1 MLSRILINRNWFI
14 TILCSLSSYQ
24 ICPTGTIQ
32 FERNGINQGPYR
44 FGERPWLR
52 YSPMLAPYWAPTDLG
67 SFVDGPSKVFYHVY
81 QGPGSYAMLQN
92 ATKDVLSVFSSRL
105 PQGKTFFA
113 SFVLVVT
120 WQDIRH
126 QLQNDITKNL
136 VRLADYIDINI
147 QKSITLIKRR
157 FFSS

>member
-1 MLSRILINRNWFI
+1 
-14 TILCSLSSYQ
+14 
-24 ICPTGTIQ
+24 
-32 FERNGINQGPYR
+32 
-44 FGERPWLR
+44 
-52 YSPMLAPYWAPTDLG
+52 MLAPYWAPTDLG

-92 ATKDVLSVFSSRL
+92 ATNDVLSVFSSRL